1 MRAGMRNETCRNFHV
16 SLALA
21 RKGKY
26 GIQLDPAHF
35 KLKIPQNN
43 PIKTLGYLNKIL
55 RGYSCGKEYE
65 G

>member
-26 GIQLDPAHF
+26 GIQIDSAYF
-35 KLKIPQNN
+35 KLKGPQNY
-43 PIKTLGYLNKIL
+43 PIKTLGYSGKIS
-55 RGYSCGKEYE
+55 RGYLCGKEYA